1 MVNMSNKYTYKIIE
15 KEANAYKH
23 KYPTYEKY
31 LLKRQYYNN
40 QAYKKRIKYITKL
53 SKTYMYITIDCN
65 GLYVPCLN

>member
-1 MVNMSNKYTYKIIE
+1 MSNKYTYKIIE
-15 KEANAYKH
+15 MEAKAYKH

-31 LLKRQYYNN
+31 LTKVQYYNN

-53 SKTYMYITIDCN
+53 SMNYTYITIDHN